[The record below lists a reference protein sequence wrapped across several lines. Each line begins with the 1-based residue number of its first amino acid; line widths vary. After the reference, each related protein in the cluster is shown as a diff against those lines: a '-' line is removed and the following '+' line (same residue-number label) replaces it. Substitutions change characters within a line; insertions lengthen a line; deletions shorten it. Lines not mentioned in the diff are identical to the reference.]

1 MIIKSIKRYAK
12 YTPNVVAYNID
23 NNKITYKELYK
34 RIEKYG
40 ELLKREGRGPIIVYG
55 HKSIDT
61 FVTILSCIYAKRTY
75 IPIDIFTPIERI
87 KTIIDS
93 TKSNIIITDE
103 ELNIES
109 INIYKLNDLEIFN
122 NNNIL
127 DNNNQIC
134 YIIFTSGS
142 TGVPKGVPISY
153 DNLNNYIEWVNNLKY
168 IDKHEYN
175 NVLNQASF
183 SFDLSVCDIFI
194 SLYNGYT
201 LNALNKATYTD
212 LDYVYKTIKDNNIS
226 IIVST
231 PTFIKMCLL
240 DPLFYESN
248 YPFLKTFIFCGEVLE
263 ISLARKIL
271 EKFPNIEIVNAYGP
285 TEATCFVCST
295 IITKKDLDKNI
306 LPVGDMNNTSTN
318 IIINNGIILLSGPAV
333 FNGYLN
339 NDNNPFIELNT
350 IKYYNT
356 NDIGYIED
364 NRLYCIG
371 RADSQIKLNGYR
383 IELLEIE
390 NKIKELNYI
399 TDCVVVAKK
408 QDNQVKYIKAFIT
421 VNKDINTDEI
431 YNYLK
436 ERIPIYMI
444 PKYIEILDA
453 MPTNNNGK
461 IDRKKISEL

>member
-1 MIIKSIKRYAK
+1 MLERLEDVFNKYYDRIAYKNNDSSITYSELWNSACKYADYLKRQGTSPVIIYGDKEIDMVVSIISCILAKRAYVPLGNC
-12 YTPNVVAYNID
+12 TPLSRLKKIID
-23 NNKITYKELYK
+23 ITESSLIISNNKFDLDIDSYKINEL
-34 RIEKYG
+34 
-40 ELLKREGRGPIIVYG
+40 
-55 HKSIDT
+55 
-61 FVTILSCIYAKRTY
+61 
-75 IPIDIFTPIERI
+75 DIFKGYEINKIEND
-87 KTIIDS
+87 II
-93 TKSNIIITDE
+93 
-103 ELNIES
+103 
-109 INIYKLNDLEIFN
+109 
-122 NNNIL
+122 
-127 DNNNQIC
+127 

-142 TGVPKGVPISY
+142 TGEPKGVPINE
-153 DNLNNYIEWVNNLKY
+153 DNLLNF
-168 IDKHEYN
+168 IDWISSFYPLSSYEEI
-175 NVLNQASF
+175 NVLDQASF

-318 IIINNGIILLSGPAV
+318 IIINNGTILLSGPAV

-339 NDNNPFIELNT
+339 SDNNPFIELNT

-371 RADSQIKLNGYR
+371 RSDSQIKLNGYR

-431 YNYLK
+431 YSYLK